1 MKLKNKNIVL
11 CITGGIAAYK
21 AVYLASFLIK
31 EGAEVY
37 AVLTENAAKFI
48 TPLTLK
54 SITGNKV
61 TIEMFDESDFIPHIS
76 LADLADIVVVAPAT
90 ANIIAKA
97 ATGMADDM
105 VSTLLLSTTAPKVI
119 VPAMNTNMYYNP
131 MTQVNLQIL
140 NDNGYFVMKP
150 DEGLLACGTRGTGR
164 FPEVENIYGFII
176 KNVLKSDSSFKDK
189 KILITTGGTIED
201 IDPVR
206 YISNKSSGRMG
217 LSFAEEFIARGA
229 KVTIIAANVS
239 DLLMNDFRNKFNDI
253 EVINVRS
260 AANMNEELF
269 KRADNFDLYL
279 MAAAVSDYSV
289 NYSQSKIK
297 KSDYDMTLELVKT
310 TDILKTLPKN
320 DNAVYIGFAA
330 ESDDLVENA
339 KSKLLDKGVDFLIAN
354 EVVGE
359 KGAIGNKKAEVYL
372 LNKWNDEI
380 QKFSY
385 SDKASIA
392 NSVISKVELILKE
405 QKQ

>member
-21 AVYLASFLIK
+21 AVYLASYLIK
-31 EGAEVY
+31 QGAEVY
-37 AVLTENAAKFI
+37 AVLTENATRFI

-76 LADLADIVVVAPAT
+76 LADLADIVIVAPAT
-90 ANIIAKA
+90 ANLIAKA

-150 DEGLLACGTRGTGR
+150 DEGILACGTEGIGR
-164 FPEVENIYGFII
+164 FPEVENIYGFIL
-176 KNVLKSDSSFKDK
+176 KNVLNSDSSFKDK
-189 KILITTGGTIED
+189 KVLITTGGTIED

-206 YISNKSSGRMG
+206 YISNRSSGRMG
-217 LSFAEEFIARGA
+217 LSFAEDFITRGA
-229 KVTIIAANVS
+229 KVTIITANVS
-239 DLLMNDFRNKFNDI
+239 DLLMDSFKTKFRDI
-253 EVINVRS
+253 EIVNVRS
-260 AANMNEELF
+260 ADNMKEEVI
-269 KRADNFDLYL
+269 KRSKDFDVYL

-289 NYSQSKIK
+289 NYSQHKIK
-297 KSDYDMTLELVKT
+297 KSHDDMTLELVKT
-310 TDILKTLPKN
+310 TDILHTLPKR
-320 DNAVYIGFAA
+320 DNAIYIGFAA

-372 LNKWNDEI
+372 LNKWNDDV

-392 NSVISKVELILKE
+392 NSVNNKIESILKE
-405 QKQ
+405 QK